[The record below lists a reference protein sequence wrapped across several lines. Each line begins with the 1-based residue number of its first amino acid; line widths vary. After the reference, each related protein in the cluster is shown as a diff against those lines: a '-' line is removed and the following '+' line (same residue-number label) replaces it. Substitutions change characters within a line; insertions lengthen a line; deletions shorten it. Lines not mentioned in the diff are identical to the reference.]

1 MLCELSVYICVI
13 NSSHNVQLKN
23 SLNCVTKK
31 SFQMKMT
38 VNRIRV
44 VVLGSPRSGKS
55 AVVVRYLTKRYIGEY
70 SSTGDFLYQHRVAFD
85 GAVSEVEILDTS
97 NCAIRGC
104 LGDHVRWG
112 DAFAVVYSVCE
123 RRSFLAAAELL
134 SLLERT
140 RLPGCAAVT
149 LLGNKRDLEHAREVH
164 AEEGQELSLRFG
176 CQFYEVSAAE
186 SCAGAALAFHALLRE
201 ARALALLLPAP
212 RRKLAAYSV
221 SKVIG
226 TIFGKNSKS
235 VRKKRPSLSI

>member
-1 MLCELSVYICVI
+1 
-13 NSSHNVQLKN
+13 
-23 SLNCVTKK
+23 
-31 SFQMKMT
+31 MKMT

-97 NCAIRGC
+97 NCASRGC
-104 LGDHVRWG
+104 LGEHVRWG
-112 DAFAVVYSVCE
+112 DAFAVVYSVCS
-123 RRSFLAAAELL
+123 RRSFAAAAELL
-134 SLLERT
+134 ALLQRA
-140 RLPGCAAVT
+140 RPPGAARA
-149 LLGNKRDLEHAREVH
+149 LLGNQRDLEHAREVH

-186 SCAGAALAFHALLRE
+186 GSAGAALAFHALLRE
-201 ARALALLLPAP
+201 ARALALLLPPP
-212 RRKLAAYSV
+212 RRNRAAYSV

-226 TIFGKNSKS
+226 TIFGKNGKS

>member
-1 MLCELSVYICVI
+1 
-13 NSSHNVQLKN
+13 
-23 SLNCVTKK
+23 
-31 SFQMKMT
+31 MKMT

-44 VVLGSPRSGKS
+44 VVLGSPRCGKS

-97 NCAIRGC
+97 NCAMRGC
-104 LGDHVRWG
+104 LAEHLRWG

-123 RRSFLAAAELL
+123 RRSFIAAAELL
-134 SLLERT
+134 ALLERS
-140 RLPGCAAVT
+140 RLQVSPLAHFAPAVT

-201 ARALALLLPAP
+201 ARALALLLPSPP
-212 RRKLAAYSV
+212 RRKLAAYSM

-226 TIFGKNSKS
+226 TIFGRNTKS

>member
-1 MLCELSVYICVI
+1 
-13 NSSHNVQLKN
+13 
-23 SLNCVTKK
+23 
-31 SFQMKMT
+31 
-38 VNRIRV
+38 
-44 VVLGSPRSGKS
+44 
-55 AVVVRYLTKRYIGEY
+55 
-70 SSTGDFLYQHRVAFD
+70 
-85 GAVSEVEILDTS
+85 
-97 NCAIRGC
+97 IRGC
-104 LGDHVRWG
+104 LAEHVRWG

-201 ARALALLLPAP
+201 ARSLALLLHTP

-221 SKVIG
+221 SKVIFMSTCSHDSLHCIRLLQG
-226 TIFGKNSKS
+226 GSE
-235 VRKKRPSLSI
+235 VRAGRGS

>member
-1 MLCELSVYICVI
+1 
-13 NSSHNVQLKN
+13 
-23 SLNCVTKK
+23 
-31 SFQMKMT
+31 MKMT

-44 VVLGSPRSGKS
+44 VVLGSARSGKS

-70 SSTGDFLYQHRVAFD
+70 SSTGDFLYQHRVSFD
-85 GAVSEVEILDTS
+85 GVTSEVEVLDTCG
-97 NCAIRGC
+97 CAKRGC
-104 LGDHVRWG
+104 LAEHLRWG
-112 DAFAVVYSVCE
+112 DAFAVVYSVCD

-134 SLLERT
+134 ALLERT

-149 LLGNKRDLEHAREVH
+149 LLGNKRDLEHARVVKT
-164 AEEGQELSLRFG
+164 EEGQEMSLRFG

-186 SCAGAALAFHALLRE
+186 SSAGAALAFHALLRE
-201 ARALALLLPAP
+201 ARALAMLLPTP

-226 TIFGKNSKS
+226 TILGLSNKS